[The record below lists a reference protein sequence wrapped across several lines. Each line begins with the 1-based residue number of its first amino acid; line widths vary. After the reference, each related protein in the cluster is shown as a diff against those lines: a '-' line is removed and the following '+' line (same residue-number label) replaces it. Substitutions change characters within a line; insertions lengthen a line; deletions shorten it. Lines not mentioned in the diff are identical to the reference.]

1 MEYLQIDMQQQ
12 PEHDDV
18 ELIEQASND
27 AVEQDG
33 TPVLDEQDLKEN
45 NLTEEEAEQLIWDEP
60 AQSKK
65 KIVEDKPIG

>member
-1 MEYLQIDMQQQ
+1 MQYLQIEMQQQ
-12 PEHDDV
+12 PEDDDV
-18 ELIEQASND
+18 ELIEQAFDD
-27 AVEQDG
+27 AVEEDG

-60 AQSKK
+60 AQSEK

>member
-1 MEYLQIDMQQQ
+1 MQQQ

-45 NLTEEEAEQLIWDEP
+45 NLTEEEAEQLLER
-60 AQSKK
+60 ARKK
-65 KIVEDKPIG
+65 